1 MRLKPRYLFLS
12 IDTSETNSSGERE
25 LAKKLVTSLPLERVS
40 ELKAGS
46 YAGKLV
52 TAANRPDEVVP
63 SHVPPP

>member
-1 MRLKPRYLFLS
+1 MRLKPRYFFLS
-12 IDTSETNSSGERE
+12 IDPSETNSYGERE
-25 LAKKLVTSLPLERVS
+25 LVKKLVTSLPLERVS